1 MDSAVLQALEGVI
14 ISHYQIQQRLAHG
27 GMSDIYLARDT
38 QTEQIVAIK
47 LVDRRNDV
55 HYECIQREVQA
66 LRVLTHE
73 NVLPV
78 LEYGEHGPWCYM
90 VIPYI
95 EYGTLGKR
103 LTQGPLAVKEAGKV
117 LEQLA
122 SVLQFAHNQGMLH
135 RDIKPANILLGNGQQ
150 VYLIDFGLVQQQGE
164 KRSLI
169 QTSLLIGTPH
179 YMAPELV
186 EGPATIRSDV
196 YALGVVLYQM
206 LIGSVPFTEDNPLVI
221 FWKHR
226 EELLEPPSS
235 LNPAQARAVESVLLQ
250 ALEKKP
256 QDRFQTARDLAEAYQ
271 RALKVG
277 ETTPLPEEVRL
288 VRRSP
293 LREFSQYLGLVRHI
307 QRINVLIGYQ
317 PKLWL

>member
-1 MDSAVLQALEGVI
+1 
-14 ISHYQIQQRLAHG
+14 
-27 GMSDIYLARDT
+27 MSDIYLARDT

-55 HYECIQREVQA
+55 HYGCIQREVQA
-66 LRVLTHE
+66 LRALTHE

-78 LEYGEHGPWCYM
+78 LEYGEQGPWCYM
-90 VIPYI
+90 AIPYI
-95 EYGTLGKR
+95 EYGTLGRR

-122 SVLQFAHNQGMLH
+122 SALQFAHDQGMLH
-135 RDIKPANILLGNGQQ
+135 RDIKPANILLGNRQQ
-150 VYLIDFGLVQQQGE
+150 VYLIDFGLAQQQGE
-164 KRSLI
+164 KSSLI

-235 LNPAQARAVESVLLQ
+235 LNPTLARAVERVLLQ

-271 RALKVG
+271 RALKG
-277 ETTPLPEEVRL
+277 EETTPLPEEVRL
-288 VRRSP
+288 VKRSP
-293 LREFSQYLGLVRHI
+293 LRDSSQYLGLMRCV
-307 QRINVLIGYQ
+307 QRIDVISGYQ

>member
-1 MDSAVLQALEGVI
+1 
-14 ISHYQIQQRLAHG
+14 
-27 GMSDIYLARDT
+27 
-38 QTEQIVAIK
+38 
-47 LVDRRNDV
+47 
-55 HYECIQREVQA
+55 
-66 LRVLTHE
+66 
-73 NVLPV
+73 
-78 LEYGEHGPWCYM
+78 
-90 VIPYI
+90 
-95 EYGTLGKR
+95 
-103 LTQGPLAVKEAGKV
+103 
-117 LEQLA
+117 
-122 SVLQFAHNQGMLH
+122 
-135 RDIKPANILLGNGQQ
+135 
-150 VYLIDFGLVQQQGE
+150 
-164 KRSLI
+164 
-169 QTSLLIGTPH
+169 
-179 YMAPELV
+179 MAPELV

-206 LIGSVPFTEDNPLVI
+206 LIGSVPFTGNNPLVI

-235 LNPAQARAVESVLLQ
+235 LNPALARAVESVLLQ

-293 LREFSQYLGLVRHI
+293 LREFSQYLGLMRRI
-307 QRINVLIGYQ
+307 QRMNVKIGYQ